1 MSHASWEL
9 GWCVFKG
16 WPTIPGRQSEKFIRK
31 DGENVVE
38 IAFRSVAKKMA
49 EWTMVFMV
57 DIAIDHYS

>member
-38 IAFRSVAKKMA
+38 IAFRSVAKKNGWMNYG
-49 EWTMVFMV
+49 F
-57 DIAIDHYS
+57 HGRYSYRSL